1 MYYPYPPVY
10 PTVTIIEQ
18 PMKLDPPVIK
28 KLPEGVEMKKL
39 YEVYLVYGENR
50 YAPIIHREQVIA
62 DNEEDAKIKSGL
74 HSKVMASWD
83 SDYLTFRAI
92 EIMDIKV
99 KEKPKEVKQ
108 V

>member
-1 MYYPYPPVY
+1 
-10 PTVTIIEQ
+10 
-18 PMKLDPPVIK
+18 
-28 KLPEGVEMKKL
+28 MKKL